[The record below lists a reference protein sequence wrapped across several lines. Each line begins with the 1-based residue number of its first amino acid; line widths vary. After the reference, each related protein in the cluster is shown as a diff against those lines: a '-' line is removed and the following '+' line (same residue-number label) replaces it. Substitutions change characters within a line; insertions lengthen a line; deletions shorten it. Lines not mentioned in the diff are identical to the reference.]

1 MASRSLD
8 DLAPR
13 VRALALAFLAECQR
27 QGLPVLIYCTLRSDA
42 EQADLYARGRTA
54 PGAIVT
60 NARPGQSLH
69 NPQRDGHAWAF
80 DAVPLVAG
88 QPAWSDEAA
97 LLAMGAA
104 GERVGLEW
112 AGRWRGKLR
121 ERVHFQIKP
130 PADVRRA

>member
-1 MASRSLD
+1 MASRALD
-8 DLAPR
+8 DLAPL

-27 QGLPVLIYCTLRSDA
+27 QGLHVLIYCTLRSDA

-80 DAVPLVAG
+80 DAVPMLAG
-88 QPAWSDEAA
+88 KPLWADEGA
-97 LLAMGAA
+97 LMLMGAA
-104 GERVGLEW
+104 GEQAGLEW

-130 PADVRRA
+130 PEDVRRA